1 MPLVKVGLMSLLFGT
16 TVVLTPKPVTL
27 HPGTVTLKAT
37 RALSPAS
44 DSMQVVVSLGVPTED
59 QRTKVTYGRFG
70 PREVGNLKVRICEAN
85 GHCLP
90 MRYSGAYVAADY
102 GLAYDLTSPAIGK
115 ARFTSVKLE
124 TTKTV
129 PHAMVILQN
138 YLKLSAGR

>member
-1 MPLVKVGLMSLLFGT
+1 MHLVKVGLMSLLFGT
-16 TVVLTPKPVTL
+16 SVVLTPKPMRL
-27 HPGTVTLKAT
+27 GPGTVTLKAS
-37 RALSPAS
+37 RPMSPAS

-70 PREVGNLKVRICEAN
+70 PREVGNLKVRICDVH

-90 MRYSGAYVAADY
+90 MHYSGAYVAADY

-124 TTKTV
+124 TTRAV
-129 PHAMVILQN
+129 PHATVILQN
-138 YLKLSAGR
+138 YLKLSARR